1 MKMIITMMIGL
12 LGFTYADINLWNG
25 SYVWNRENIIR
36 DLRKKLALEGLII

>member
-25 SYVWNRENIIR
+25 SYVWNRENITQKRNSI
-36 DLRKKLALEGLII
+36 KLFEFVV